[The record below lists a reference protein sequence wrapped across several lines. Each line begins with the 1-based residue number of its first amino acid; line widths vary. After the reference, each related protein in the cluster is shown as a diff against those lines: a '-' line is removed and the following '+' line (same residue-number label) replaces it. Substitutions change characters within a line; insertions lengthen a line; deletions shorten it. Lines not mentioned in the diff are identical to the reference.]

1 MNGYK
6 LGALTARLVVYLM
19 AGALLALPLM
29 VASNVPYSKALGA
42 VLIVGLVYWGV
53 EKTRRLWT

>member
-6 LGALTARLVVYLM
+6 LGRLTGRLLVYLL
-19 AGALLALPLM
+19 ACVLLALPLM

-42 VLIVGLVYWGV
+42 ALIVGLVYWGV